1 MVPKYWGQRG
11 VGSNCLMGTG
21 LVSFCADENL
31 LELDRSGGY
40 TTLSVVNT
48 TELFTLKWLILCYV
62 NYTSM
67 KKCF

>member
-1 MVPKYWGQRG
+1 
-11 VGSNCLMGTG
+11 MGTG